1 MIKRLRKK
9 FIIVTTCS
17 VLAVLVLIVGI
28 INIVN
33 YANVVRNSDQIVML
47 LKDGGGTFSG
57 GNGKPEENIHPPEGD
72 FNHNP
77 QRPMSPETPFETR
90 YFTVVLDESGSV
102 KTVNTDKIV
111 SVNQTQAADYAVK
124 LYHKN
129 KQTGFYDNYR
139 YGTKTVGEN
148 DTMYIFVDCTRELTS
163 FKTFMLISFAVGLA
177 AFIAVFLLVFFLSG
191 KVMKPIAES
200 YAKQKRFITDASHE
214 IKTPLTVISADT
226 EVLEMQGTSNEWT
239 ESIKDQVKRLTSLT
253 EKLVFL
259 ARMDEESQTL
269 KATDFSLS
277 DAVEETVKPFYAVAA
292 TKGLT
297 LVGNI
302 QKNVSYCGDETL
314 LRQLVSLLI
323 DNALKYSDENG
334 QVKVLLKKTVNKIQ
348 LAVSNPAK
356 DLHGDLSILFERFY
370 RNDKSRNLETGG
382 HGIGLSVAKAIVEAH
397 KGKISACGEN
407 GTVVFTVTL

>member
-33 YANVVRNSDQIVML
+33 YANVIKNADQIVTL
-47 LKDGGGTFSG
+47 LKDGGGMFG
-57 GNGKPEENIHPPEGD
+57 GDNGNPGENVEPPDGD
-72 FNHNP
+72 FNNKP

-90 YFTVVLDESGSV
+90 YFTVELDNNGEIRF
-102 KTVNTDKIV
+102 VNTDRIAAV
-111 SVNQTQAADYAVK
+111 DQTQAADYARS
-124 LYHKN
+124 LYKKN
-129 KQTGFYDNYR
+129 KTSGFYGNYR
-139 YGTKTVGEN
+139 YGTKTVGES
-148 DTMYIFVDCTRELTS
+148 DTMYIFVDCTRELS
-163 FKTFMLISFAVGLA
+163 NFKNFLLVSIAVGIS
-177 AFIAVFLLVFFLSG
+177 AFVAVFLLVFFLSG

-214 IKTPLTVISADT
+214 IKTPLTVIGANT
-226 EVLEMQGTSNEWT
+226 EVLEMQGVENEWT
-239 ESIKDQVKRLTSLT
+239 IGIREQVKRLTSLT

-277 DAVEETVKPFYAVAA
+277 DAVEETVKPFCAVAVS
-292 TKGLT
+292 KGMMLESD
-297 LVGNI
+297 I
-302 QKNVSYCGDETL
+302 QKNVSYCGDESMI
-314 LRQLVSLLI
+314 RQLISMLV

-334 QVKVLLKKTVNKIQ
+334 QVRVQLKTTGSKIQ
-348 LAVSNPAK
+348 FAVSNPAK
-356 DLHGDLSILFERFY
+356 ELNGDLNILFERFY
-370 RNDKSRNLETGG
+370 RNDKSRNSETGG

-397 KGKISACGEN
+397 KGKITAHGEN
-407 GTVVFTVTL
+407 GTVVFTATL